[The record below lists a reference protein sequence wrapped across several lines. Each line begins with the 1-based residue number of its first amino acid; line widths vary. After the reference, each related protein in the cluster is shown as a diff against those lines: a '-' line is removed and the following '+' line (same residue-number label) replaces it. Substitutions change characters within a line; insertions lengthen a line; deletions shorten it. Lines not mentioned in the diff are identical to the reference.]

1 MGLWSRLAVL
11 IATLVAI
18 PICVELLISYI
29 KADRYSLPRAAAVLA
44 AVTVV
49 LALLMSVR
57 ALSRQLHLA
66 LELALLSLGLTTTLV
81 GVLAIV
87 LEATRAARALDL
99 TVVCLGLLISAL
111 AGLALYVDRHG
122 ADLLFAIKARSHSLS
137 TDRSHT
143 ENHTVALSRYPS
155 FDVSDEEVVALC
167 RAQVHPDD
175 VHFIG
180 YYVNGSC
187 RFHVDV
193 LDNPQLNRYFRGTNR
208 EQRRSAYERAG
219 RQLHWIISRLSIY
232 VKQLDGG
239 ILIRT
244 VLDVEEGA
252 LYYYWIEKNV
262 QLVGVAIDQPKVL
275 DADEKLRRLA
285 NSIGRLPRGATPRED
300 VFQQVVSGGS

>member
-1 MGLWSRLAVL
+1 MGLWSRLAVS
-11 IATLVAI
+11 IATLVAV

-44 AVTVV
+44 AVAVV

-66 LELALLSLGLTTTLV
+66 LGLALLSLGIATTLA

-87 LEATRAARALDL
+87 TTTTRAAYALDL

-111 AGLALYVDRHG
+111 ASLALYIDRHG
-122 ADLLFAIKARSHSLS
+122 ADLLFVMKARSQALS

-143 ENHTVALSRYPS
+143 ESYTVALSKYPS
-155 FDVSDEEVVALC
+155 FDASDEEVVALC

-175 VHFIG
+175 VQFIG

-193 LDNPQLNRYFRGTNR
+193 LDNPQLNRFFRGTNR

-219 RQLHWIISRLSIY
+219 RQLHWIISRLNIY

-244 VLDVEEGA
+244 VLDVEGGG
-252 LYYYWIEKNV
+252 LYHYWIEKNV
-262 QLVGVAIDQPKVL
+262 QLIGVTMYQPKVL
-275 DADEKLRRLA
+275 EADEKLRRLA
-285 NSIGRLPRGATPRED
+285 NSIGHLPRGATPREG
-300 VFQQVVSGGS
+300 VLQQVVSSS